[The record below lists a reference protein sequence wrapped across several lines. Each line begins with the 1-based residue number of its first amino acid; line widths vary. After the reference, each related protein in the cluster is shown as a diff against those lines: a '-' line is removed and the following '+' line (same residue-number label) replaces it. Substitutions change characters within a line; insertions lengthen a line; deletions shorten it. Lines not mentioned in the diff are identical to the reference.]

1 MVAELL
7 GLWIMLGS
15 NVHLKKRTILATRV
29 VMILIFTEAVF
40 WCVAEGIFEP
50 RNGRLAAWE
59 AATRAELA
67 VMLSRYLTL
76 VGE

>member
-1 MVAELL
+1 M
-7 GLWIMLGS
+7 
-15 NVHLKKRTILATRV
+15 NRYDRKKEVSDSAK
-29 VMILIFTEAVF
+29 EAVF